1 VSQGDS
7 VATSAPC
14 LVHST
19 AGSPSDFDALRCIW
33 RAGGRALQVPSA
45 DAVCLGLAAPD
56 ARLPRRWPACASQV
70 LWRAVERVVPDIRAR
85 ADVARVGTPLTH
97 RRYLRRH
104 RGSYGPGPVLPGRG
118 APLPGAKTPIPGLL
132 ACGDTT
138 FPGIGLPAVAASG
151 MIAANSLVPVWDHAA
166 LLDELGV

>member
-1 VSQGDS
+1 VRACT
-7 VATSAPC
+7 VAR
-14 LVHST
+14 L
-19 AGSPSDFDALRCIW
+19 W
-33 RAGGRALQVPSA
+33 RAAERGAERGAC
-45 DAVCLGLAAPD
+45 AVCDCVCQPLHVTSQSLGI
-56 ARLPRRWPACASQV
+56 RGVHTPRRWPCASQV
-70 LWRAVERVVPDIRAR
+70 LWRAVERVIPDIRAR

-118 APLPGAKTPIPGLL
+118 APLPGARTPLPGLL

-151 MIAANSLVPVWDHAA
+151 MIAANSLVPIWDHAA